1 MPSTRNVAPKPG
13 PRGAVKSLAK
23 KTRKRY
29 QVPAVQ
35 RAFSIL
41 DTLNQSSFG
50 LTVQEVSRAHRL
62 PYSTAFYL
70 LETML
75 DCGYVERHEDSKKYS
90 LGYKLFAFRDGS
102 AIRNSL
108 NLRAQAY
115 PSLEEL
121 TEITRLTGH
130 LAILEKDE
138 AVYIEK
144 SEPKGFIRLNTW
156 VGERKLLHC
165 TGVGKAL
172 LMHLPAAEI
181 RRILGPGPLVRRT
194 ERTLTAVDAL
204 IENLSEAAAR
214 GYAVDDGED
223 EEEGR
228 GIAVAL
234 FDGEGRPVASI
245 GLAGTLQ
252 QIERDRIEGLG
263 RLIRNYAAQISQ
275 RLGFRPPPGAE
286 KT

>member
-1 MPSTRNVAPKPG
+1 MPSSRSGTGTSASSNPKAG
-13 PRGAVKSLAK
+13 AK

-29 QVPAVQ
+29 LVPAVQ

-50 LTVQEVSRAHRL
+50 LTVQEVSRTHRI

-75 DCGYVERHEDSKKYS
+75 ECGYVERHEENKKYS
-90 LGYKLFAFRDGS
+90 LGYKLFAFRDGG
-102 AIRNSL
+102 ALRNSL

-138 AVYIEK
+138 AIYIEK

-172 LMHLPAAEI
+172 LMHLPPDEV
-181 RRILGPGPLVRRT
+181 RRIVGPGPLTRRT
-194 ERTLTAVDAL
+194 GRTITSMDFL
-204 IENLSEAAAR
+204 IQNLAESAAR

-228 GIAVAL
+228 GVAAAL
-234 FDGEGRPVASI
+234 FDGEGRVVASM

-252 QIERDRIEGLG
+252 QTESSRIEGLG
-263 RLIRNYAAQISQ
+263 RLICNYSQQISQ
-275 RLGFRPPPGAE
+275 RLGFKALGGDF